1 MIANVVNRVN
11 SLPLDFLDFSV
22 YYAVQ
27 GGPGGG
33 LLYSPTVFGGDV
45 MSATAVG
52 GATVGKKKAE
62 GKGEGPPRRYGTL
75 IRVSDEF
82 AEAIGRAASF
92 EGKSVAEYA
101 TAHLLPVVEKR
112 YRDAMIKEARRMGGQ
127 GE

>member
-1 MIANVVNRVN
+1 
-11 SLPLDFLDFSV
+11 
-22 YYAVQ
+22 
-27 GGPGGG
+27 
-33 LLYSPTVFGGDV
+33 

-62 GKGEGPPRRYGTL
+62 IKGPPKRYGTL

-92 EGKSVAEYA
+92 EEKSIAEYA

-112 YRDAMIKEARRMGGQ
+112 HRDAVIKEAKRMGGQ